1 LKVQNFTKFASAAL
15 LTTALST
22 AMLVSAPVVYADDHA
37 KCQHKIEKAE
47 AKLDDAIRKHGERSS
62 QAESRRRD
70 LNAEREHCW
79 NAYHGWWDGHEHRWH
94 DARDWDDHH

>member
-1 LKVQNFTKFASAAL
+1 MKAQNFTKFASAAL
-15 LTTALST
+15 LTTALSA
-22 AMLVSAPVVYADDHA
+22 AMFVSAPVAYADDHA

-47 AKLDDAIRKHGERSS
+47 SKLDEAVRKHGERSS

-70 LNAEREHCW
+70 LNAERERCW
-79 NAYHGWWDGHEHRWH
+79 SAYHGWWDGHEHRWH

>member
-1 LKVQNFTKFASAAL
+1 MKAQNFTKFTSAAL
-15 LTTALST
+15 IATLLST
-22 AMLVSAPVVYADDHA
+22 AMLLSAPVAHADDHA

-70 LNAEREHCW
+70 LKR
-79 NAYHGWWDGHEHRWH
+79 
-94 DARDWDDHH
+94 

>member
-22 AMLVSAPVVYADDHA
+22 AMFVTAPVAYADDHA

-47 AKLDDAIRKHGERSS
+47 LKLTMPSANTASAVLRLKNSGVI
-62 QAESRRRD
+62 
-70 LNAEREHCW
+70 
-79 NAYHGWWDGHEHRWH
+79 
-94 DARDWDDHH
+94 

>member
-22 AMLVSAPVVYADDHA
+22 AMFVSAPLTYADDHA

-47 AKLDDAIRKHGERSS
+47 AKLDDAVRKHGERSS

-70 LNAEREHCW
+70 LNSEREHCW
-79 NAYHGWWDGHEHRWH
+79 NAYHGWWDGHERRWH
-94 DARDWDDHH
+94 DARDWEDHH